1 VHPHSPPA
9 PLFSSPGAARVFWL
23 LAALIVLA
31 AVALNMRV
39 LDFGFL
45 YLRDD
50 DVNVTVNPNMGGLS
64 GARLA
69 WMFTDWSYVRRY
81 IPLGWLN
88 FSATYQ
94 FGGLNPRAY
103 HAVGLAL
110 YAANSLLVLAV
121 IANVIRL
128 FGAARPAGI
137 SRWGVAAAALAAGW
151 WVFHPFRVE
160 TTAWVSGNLYGQ
172 AAFFLFGS
180 VLAYLR
186 SYGAVGGRRVAL
198 LAAACL
204 LYAFSLLTYPV
215 ALGVPVL
222 LVGLDWLYSRGH
234 PERPFRRLLGEKVF
248 FFVPLAAILGV
259 TVAARFGGAATFGA
273 VPGLHDLSL
282 SSRVAQSC
290 YVAAYYIWKPWWPA
304 HLSPLYDTLMDIRAT
319 NPVFLFS
326 IEAVVALSIAAIAV
340 FKRRPAVAVV
350 WFGYLACAAPFFGLT
365 EKPHMTSD
373 RYGYF
378 LTVIEAAVL
387 ACFLAR
393 VTKGAWRVAIAAI
406 LLCFT
411 EGLGMVTARQLEVW
425 RNDRIQHHY
434 VAGLITNPEL
444 LDQFTSRLLILEF
457 MRGNEAYATQAV
469 EARLRVDPTNEGY
482 LKAEQV
488 IRDKRSVASYYGKT
502 SLLAIIQEQTSFA
515 YAKAREY
522 READDHLAAALQEAP
537 DFFQASYA
545 RAGILL
551 DLGRPRDAL
560 ANYLDS
566 EELASPPL
574 TKAQRRDFIDR
585 LERVSEA
592 HGDSELVASAKAA
605 LSR

>member
-215 ALGVPVL
+215 ALGV
-222 LVGLDWLYSRGH
+222 
-234 PERPFRRLLGEKVF
+234 
-248 FFVPLAAILGV
+248 

-350 WFGYLACAAPFFGLT
+350 WFGSLACAAPFFGLT